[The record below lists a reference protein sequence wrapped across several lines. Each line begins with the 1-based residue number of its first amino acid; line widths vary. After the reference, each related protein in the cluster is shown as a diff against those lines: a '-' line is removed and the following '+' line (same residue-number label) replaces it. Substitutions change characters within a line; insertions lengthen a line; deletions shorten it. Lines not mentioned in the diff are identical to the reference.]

1 MGRRSRS
8 RRAAAPAD
16 PAPPAAVPADPTP
29 PADRPAGP
37 PASRRE
43 RTAQR
48 EAEARAALRPLAPGE
63 RPATLVVATVVALV
77 LAGLV
82 LAGFLTG
89 THLGG
94 KKAGVGAFLMFE
106 AILLAA
112 AFGLWHARYWAVLGF
127 QALLAFQVIIAAL
140 SLAVASNLLAVGLC
154 LAIILGG
161 GWLFW
166 KLVRIMGRIQM
177 PQRT

>member
-1 MGRRSRS
+1 MGRRSRGS
-8 RRAAAPAD
+8 PAEPPAD
-16 PAPPAAVPADPTP
+16 PAP
-29 PADRPAGP
+29 
-37 PASRRE
+37 SRRE

-63 RPATLVVATVVALV
+63 RPATLVVSTVVALV
-77 LAGLV
+77 LAGLA

-89 THLGG
+89 TRLGG
-94 KKAGVGAFLMFE
+94 EKANVGAFLMLE

-112 AFGLWHARYWAVLGF
+112 AIGLWQARYWAVLGF
-127 QALLAFQVIIAAL
+127 QALLAFQVIVAAL
-140 SLAVASNLLAVGLC
+140 SLAVASNVLAAVLC

-166 KLVRIMGRIQM
+166 KLIRVMGRIQM
-177 PQRT
+177 PQRTP